1 MGKGG
6 KLEIGVGAGVG
17 VTAGTVGAA
26 PCCGAGFPSPDDATR
41 NVASS
46 SRNALET
53 VAKRGLLPLGR
64 PFATPDIDH
73 IDGVNNSF
81 SSERGEV
88 FLKPGRFSCENWQ
101 RVRRQL
107 RS

>member
-17 VTAGTVGAA
+17 VTAGTVGAT

-64 PFATPDIDH
+64 PFPAPDIDH
-73 IDGVNNSF
+73 I
-81 SSERGEV
+81 V

-101 RVRRQL
+101 RVRKQL